1 MNRLLSCVAVIC
13 MLAAF
18 VSYCRSQDRDPPK
31 TAAAML
37 QLQWSRRQGEG
48 AGPVKLTTFPLRL
61 EDIGHIRPLGLM
73 ASGHVTPSDHLY
85 LIPRQP
91 KSKDERFDVLA
102 VADGRVVVL
111 QWRPQGSPDPT
122 VFERK
127 VDIKVVVEHSATCW
141 SYVDHLVELDAGLR
155 NHVERELKPGQPVH
169 MRIPVKAGQ
178 VIGKIGYQTM
188 DFALVDANVTRKG
201 FLVPEQFLKRDP
213 WKVHTV
219 DPFDYIE
226 EPLRGKLLAFNPR
239 KVPPL
244 GGRIDYD
251 LDGRLIGN
259 WYREK
264 AGGYAGLNKRLD
276 YWVGHLTIAYHYI
289 DPSQI
294 IVSLGDFEGRPRQ
307 FQVRGN
313 GPDPA
318 KITKD
323 VGPVKYEL
331 IMPKINDGTGKP
343 YADAPDRP
351 MGVMLVEVLAERRLR
366 VEVFPR
372 KKTDDVKGFT
382 QAAAIYER

>member
-1 MNRLLSCVAVIC
+1 MNGDFVNMNRVRPVPLALLTLALVAPCPAQERI
-13 MLAAF
+13 AP
-18 VSYCRSQDRDPPK
+18 Q
-31 TAAAML
+31 TAAEAL

-48 AGPVKLTTFPLRL
+48 AGPVKLSTFPLRL

-85 LIPRQP
+85 LIPREV
-91 KSKDERFDVLA
+91 KSKDHRYDVLA

-127 VDIKVVVEHSATCW
+127 VDIKVVIEHSATCW
-141 SYVDHLVELDAGLR
+141 SYVDHLVELDAGILKD
-155 NHVERELKPGQPVH
+155 VERDLKPGQPVH
-169 MRIPVKAGQ
+169 VRIPVKAGQ

-219 DPFDYIE
+219 DPFDYLD

-239 KVPPL
+239 KAAPL
-244 GGRIDYD
+244 GGKIDYD
-251 LDGRLIGN
+251 LDGRLVGN
-259 WYREK
+259 WYRAK
-264 AGGYAGLNKRLD
+264 TGGYAGLDKRLD

-289 DPSQI
+289 DPTQI

-307 FQVRGN
+307 FQVHGN

-318 KITKD
+318 MITKD
-323 VGPVKYEL
+323 NGPVK
-331 IMPKINDGTGKP
+331 
-343 YADAPDRP
+343 
-351 MGVMLVEVLAERRLR
+351 
-366 VEVFPR
+366 F
-372 KKTDDVKGFT
+372 
-382 QAAAIYER
+382 